1 MLLFGKEAGML
12 DARSEKK
19 LRSILNPM
27 VEHSLNIEE
36 VKTPAKDK
44 DEKCS
49 AVLVANHSNVLNY
62 LQYLIK
68 SGTQKF

>member
-1 MLLFGKEAGML
+1 
-12 DARSEKK
+12 
-19 LRSILNPM
+19 M